1 MANVFPRARLRLIW
15 IGWKSAAR
23 RGKPRQSMNHRAPGA
38 VGISCFLTPSVR
50 AVPYG
55 PNASVAT
62 GGAALT
68 STRAHNQTQAGQQSL
83 RQRVVVEHGIARL
96 VRLGIRQSRYFGK
109 TKTRFQVIMA
119 AVVANLSLVV
129 GFCHREQKPAM
140 NTSDPEVQALLT
152 RPYAPND
159 AQNGFLANLWTSW
172 IRDPY
177 FLLQHTLFGLL
188 GNAASS

>member
-129 GFCHREQKPAM
+129 GFSHREQKPAM
-140 NTSDPEVQALLT
+140 NTSDPEIQALST
-152 RPYAPND
+152 PTD
-159 AQNGFLANLWTSW
+159 AQGGFLAHAW
-172 IRDPY
+172 ICWGRLQY
-177 FLLQHTLFGLL
+177 FLLEHVLFGLVA
-188 GNAASS
+188 NPASS